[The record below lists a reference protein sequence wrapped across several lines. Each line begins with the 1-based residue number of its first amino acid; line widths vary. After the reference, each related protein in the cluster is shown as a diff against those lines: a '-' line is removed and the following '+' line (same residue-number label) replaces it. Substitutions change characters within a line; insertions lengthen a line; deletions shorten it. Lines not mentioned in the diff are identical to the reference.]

1 MRRTLAVIALVTLG
15 SVAFADDPKP
25 AQAQAQEAE
34 EARRPADCPE
44 IVALRSPYEISRFY
58 RAGESPGVE
67 LPPVKAGDEAAW
79 RLAAVYRSGG
89 VAPGGYSRFFD
100 AGWARER
107 RGFEARP
114 RWAEAGAAGPVQP
127 MACQT
132 VRPASAKKRSE

>member
-1 MRRTLAVIALVTLG
+1 MRRTFTVIALVTLG

-25 AQAQAQEAE
+25 APPQAE
-34 EARRPADCPE
+34 EELRAADCPE
-44 IVALRSPYEISRFY
+44 IVALRSPYDLSRFY

-67 LPPVKAGDEAAW
+67 LPPMKEGDEAAW
-79 RLAAVYRSGG
+79 RLASVYRSGG

-114 RWAEAGAAGPVQP
+114 RWADGGEGGPVQP
-127 MACQT
+127 IACQT